1 MEASAAVPIGNA
13 GGLGQAVAR
22 DGEVSACKRNWS
34 RANRTCCWGWEVGM
48 RERGPILGLAASLP
62 IPQLQECDYQTV

>member
-1 MEASAAVPIGNA
+1 MGRGECIKGTGVEQT
-13 GGLGQAVAR
+13 GLTVEL
-22 DGEVSACKRNWS
+22 D
-34 RANRTCCWGWEVGM
+34 VGM